1 MCLCQMLCTHSNLTK
16 GGTPIIIPI
25 LELRKLRQG
34 KRESPAQHI
43 TAPSLR
49 NQISNAHVS

>member
-1 MCLCQMLCTHSNLTK
+1 MCLCQMLYTHSNLTK

-49 NQISNAHVS
+49 NQISNTHVS